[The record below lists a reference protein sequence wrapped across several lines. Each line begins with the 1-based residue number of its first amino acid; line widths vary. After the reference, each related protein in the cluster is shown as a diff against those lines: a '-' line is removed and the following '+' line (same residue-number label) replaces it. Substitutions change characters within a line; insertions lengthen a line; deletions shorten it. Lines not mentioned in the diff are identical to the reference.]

1 MNAPRIIFFGTP
13 ELCTTYLDSLTSAGF
28 GPSLIVT
35 APDKP
40 VGRKQVMTPPPVKV
54 WAIDNG
60 IEFLQPEK
68 LTPDFIA
75 ELAAREQFDLAIAIA
90 YGKILKE
97 ALISLPTHGTLNVHY
112 SLLPRHRGASPTE
125 ATILAGD
132 EEGGV
137 TIQKMVFELDAG
149 DIVSQAKIPLEGDE
163 FKDDLLGVLT
173 DIGSELL
180 LETIPPYMN
189 GDITLE
195 PQNADGVTTC
205 TKISKEDGRVDPTTD
220 DPLTLWRKYRA
231 YYGWPGIFYM
241 LDDKRVKI
249 TEASF
254 VDDKFIIEKIIVEG
268 ETETDFDARVHLN

>member
-231 YYGWPGIFYM
+231 YYGWPGLFYM
-241 LDDKRVKI
+241 LDDTRVKI

>member
-28 GPSLIVT
+28 GPALIIT
-35 APDKP
+35 TPDKP

-54 WAIDNG
+54 WAIDHG

-68 LTPDFIA
+68 LTPEFIA
-75 ELAAREQFDLAIAIA
+75 EVASREKFDLAIVIA

-97 ALISLPTHGTLNVHY
+97 ALINLPAHGTLNVHY

-149 DIVSQAKIPLEGDE
+149 DIVSQAKIPLEGNE
-163 FKDDLLGVLT
+163 FKDELLGVLT
-173 DIGSELL
+173 DIGAELL

-195 PQNADGVTTC
+195 PQATDGITMC
-205 TKISKEDGRVDPTTD
+205 TKISKEDGRVDPRSD
-220 DPLTLWRKYRA
+220 DAHTLWRKYRA

-241 LDDKRVKI
+241 LDEKRVKI

-254 VDDKFIIEKIIVEG
+254 VDEKFIIEKIVIEG
-268 ETETDFDARVHLN
+268 ETETDFDERIHLN